1 MPHYLGRLTSRRYE
15 RDRESFDKAYSS
27 VPAPAPST
35 VQNTNLNE
43 GSSGFELHKIIA
55 VVFIFVTALLF
66 SKAKITGYTS
76 LDAGGIGSY
85 SFLGTLLLLVAI
97 VLLLHK
103 K

>member
-15 RDRESFDKAYSS
+15 RDKVSFDKAYSS
-27 VPAPAPST
+27 IPTPTSST
-35 VQNTNLNE
+35 AQNSNVNE

-55 VVFIFVTALLF
+55 VVFIFGTALLF
-66 SKAKITGYTS
+66 SRAKITGYTS
-76 LDAGGIGSY
+76 LDTGGISGY